1 MIKTFIATG
10 LSCLSVGSILGYA
23 ISELTRQPQNL
34 QAQATPA
41 AAPSVPPKPTRKE
54 LEDRYIKALNGYRLT
69 IDKKEL
75 SISTDNQLNNEVYR
89 LESLLRAGKAYTPP
103 DQLAI
108 I

>member
-10 LSCLSVGSILGYA
+10 FTCLAIGSIIGYF

-34 QAQATPA
+34 QAQTTQS
-41 AAPSVPPKPTRKE
+41 AAPAIPKPTRKE
-54 LEDRYIKALNGYRLT
+54 LEDRYINALSGYRLT

-75 SISTDNQLNNEVYR
+75 NIFTDRQLNDEVYR

-103 DQLAI
+103 D
-108 I
+108 